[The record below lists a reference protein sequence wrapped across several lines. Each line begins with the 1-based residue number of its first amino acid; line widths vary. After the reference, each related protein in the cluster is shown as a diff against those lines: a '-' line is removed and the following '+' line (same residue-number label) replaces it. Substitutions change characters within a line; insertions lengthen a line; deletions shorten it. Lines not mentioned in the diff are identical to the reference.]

1 MGQIKDLKYNS
12 QRYYISLRK
21 KRNFAF
27 MQVRKKKITVVAL
40 LEPSKIEEK
49 IKHHKIVHLS
59 ESVQKF
65 YNGSCAKI
73 TITDNK
79 HIDEIINLLVEI
91 QK

>member
-1 MGQIKDLKYNS
+1 MFKDLKYNP

-27 MQVRKKKITVVAL
+27 LQVRKKKITLVAL
-40 LEPSKIEEK
+40 LEPTQIEER
-49 IKHHKIVHLS
+49 IRHHMIVPLT

-73 TITDNK
+73 IITDNK

>member
-27 MQVRKKKITVVAL
+27 MQVRKKKITVVAM

-49 IKHHKIVHLS
+49 IKHHKIVHLFRKRTK
-59 ESVQKF
+59 VLQWF
-65 YNGSCAKI
+65 LCQNYN
-73 TITDNK
+73 NR
-79 HIDEIINLLVEI
+79 
-91 QK
+91 Q